1 MFNIS
6 LITSNTM
13 PSVEELLD
21 SRLSRAL
28 LSLNSDR
35 ISKYRCPL
43 EELYH
48 NWTFFIDNINVIYWS
63 CFDNSLVNKLQ
74 YLNANTLALLGPSIE
89 IFIKK
94 FWLFLNNFLK
104 LFHSSSV
111 NDHSVIAFVR
121 VMCSNDTIIKH
132 SCKIKML
139 YICWIFLSKKK
150 LSEKKWN
157 ENLFEQLNMPKKQL
171 ALNSLENMVQLVSTF
186 NVNNLEL
193 PLISTIFMLKWTEAE
208 MQQNNGDKHACHICH
223 HPLSRIEQIFTTI
236 FQMFLDD
243 QSKSNEKNE
252 CNIANFTQL
261 MLALLTEMEYFF
273 TLINDGINLV

>member
-1 MFNIS
+1 MLNIS
-6 LITSNTM
+6 LIASSTA
-13 PSVEELLD
+13 PPVGELLD
-21 SRLSRAL
+21 NRLSRAL

-48 NWTFFIDNINVIYWS
+48 NWTFFIDNVNIIYWA
-63 CFDNSLVNKLQ
+63 CFDNSLINKLQ
-74 YLNANTLALLGPSIE
+74 YSNVNTLTFLRPCIQV
-89 IFIKK
+89 FIRK

-104 LFHSSSV
+104 LFHSNSID
-111 NDHSVIAFVR
+111 DHSVIAFVR
-121 VMCSNDTIIKH
+121 VMCSNDTLIKN

-139 YICWIFLSKKK
+139 YINWIFLSRKK
-150 LSEKKWN
+150 LNEKEWHEK
-157 ENLFEQLNMPKKQL
+157 LLEQLDMRKKQL
-171 ALNSLENMVQLVSTF
+171 ALNSLRNMVQLISAM

-193 PLISTIFMLKWTEAE
+193 PLISTILMLKWTGAE
-208 MQQNNGDKHACHICH
+208 MQQSNGDKHACHICH
-223 HPLSRIEQIFTTI
+223 HPLSRIEQIFTAI

-252 CNIANFTQL
+252 CNFASFTQL

-273 TLINDGINLV
+273 ILINDGINLV